1 MKDGANP
8 YKRDMSEGGYDRT
21 SNLRISCHNHPLP
34 RSTAE
39 DAFTYDGSQVEPYH
53 TADGANNK
61 SNLSMGNAESE
72 YGTTS
77 DMPDTSKFLVQHM
90 KDMSST
96 KVREDEES
104 LCCSVLCG
112 VMRGCVWRS
121 CSVLQH
127 ELTLS
132 PLLPFSSS
140 PLPKDQGVD
149 LRVTNLSLGSAKID
163 YKTESTCGFTPYRYV
178 TRR

>member
-104 LCCSVLCG
+104 LCCAVLCG
-112 VMRGCVWRS
+112 VIAWMCVA
-121 CSVLQH
+121 VLQRS
-127 ELTLS
+127 TAFYS
-132 PLLPFSSS
+132 LLQP
-140 PLPKDQGVD
+140 
-149 LRVTNLSLGSAKID
+149 
-163 YKTESTCGFTPYRYV
+163 STA
-178 TRR
+178 